1 MKSLINI
8 QKNNKVKIIEISI
21 FLFFLILLFGGIFA
35 ELEYIKETPSWA
47 PNLFMLVGSLLIL
60 LYSNRKLSYLL
71 LSIGLLGFIYEI
83 LGVKIGILFGSYNYS
98 EVFNLKLFS
107 VPIVMISAWI
117 IIVNFSLSFI
127 ENIKNKAFILYGPLI
142 MVIIDLVIDPIAVI
156 GLEIWI
162 WDEEGPYY
170 GIPNHNFLGW
180 FFLSIP
186 IFILLS
192 ISKQNTSL
200 YSRIISNLVISF
212 FSIIGLINEL
222 YFPAILGIV
231 LVIFNYL
238 ILIKQ
243 RKIKR
248 SK

>member
-8 QKNNKVKIIEISI
+8 QKNNKVKIIEIAI
-21 FLFFLILLFGGIFA
+21 FLFFLILLFGGIFV